1 MTSQL
6 DWSFYLLAKISF
18 DNANRQ
24 NKRLVEALFLD
35 QFQVYEN
42 FEVGILFSTS
52 QSCRKKCKITKW
64 PTFENCNS
72 AQDMQTISDLNQTGF
87 SNYGIKSLFI
97 DILGELIL
105 SATRSV
111 AVALWERFS
120 STHFFQ
126 TFSKQTFL
134 RLFFLES
141 YITSFPLSFHQ
152 TLPSSFWKK
161 IKMLRDLTTQE
172 FTSSHFSS

>member
-1 MTSQL
+1 MISQL
-6 DWSFYLLAKISF
+6 DWSFCSLAKISF
-18 DNANRQ
+18 ENANRQ

-97 DILGELIL
+97 DILGELIFECHQKRCCCFVGKIFKHSFFSNIFKANL
-105 SATRSV
+105 FE
-111 AVALWERFS
+111 AVFFSNLTSHLFRWVFIKLYHLHFER
-120 STHFFQ
+120 
-126 TFSKQTFL
+126 
-134 RLFFLES
+134 R
-141 YITSFPLSFHQ
+141 
-152 TLPSSFWKK
+152 
-161 IKMLRDLTTQE
+161 
-172 FTSSHFSS
+172 